1 MKFKDKVAIVTGST
15 SGIGEATA
23 KRMAQEGAK
32 VVIVGRRAERG
43 QQIVEEIKA
52 EKGDALYIQTD
63 MVEQDQVENL
73 VEKTIEAYG
82 QIDILV
88 NNAGTIVERPLF
100 RNHPWRLELLQRFRR
115 LFLCADDAAGDPP
128 YAKARQG

>member
-100 RNHPWRLELLQRFRR
+100 RNHP
-115 LFLCADDAAGDPP
+115 
-128 YAKARQG
+128 